1 MIRRNKMMIAWP
13 TLAALKLLLLAAPF
27 AVASAA
33 DNEGPV
39 HHGDVGTCAAFSSLP
54 GDDGCVLVRLLRV

>member
-1 MIRRNKMMIAWP
+1 MMIARP

-39 HHGDVGTCAAFSSLP
+39 HHGDGDVGTCAAFSNLP
-54 GDDGCVLVRLLRV
+54 GDDG